1 MDSGGVRAQ
10 IRRWIRRA
18 VGMIRANEI
27 GECRVFR
34 DRSDAGRALVPLLR
48 EYAGRPDAIVLGLPR
63 GGVPVAAVAAQ
74 ALRLPLDVLVVRKI
88 GAPNQPELAIGAI
101 GAGVIVHNPRSAEH
115 FEGQAAL
122 FEAAVARER
131 RELERRESAFR
142 GDRPPLDVA
151 GKTVIVIDDGAA
163 TGATM
168 RAAIAVLR
176 RLQAKRIVVALPTA
190 STAARSQLEALADRV
205 VCVQSPCAFDAV
217 GEWYEVFDQTTD
229 RQVTDLLMQAGLP
242 SQPLV

>member
-1 MDSGGVRAQ
+1 MVGV
-10 IRRWIRRA
+10 IS
-18 VGMIRANEI
+18 ANEI

-48 EYAGRPDAIVLGLPR
+48 EYAGRPDTMVLGLPR

-101 GAGVIVHNPRSAEH
+101 GAGVIVHNPRGAERL
-115 FEGQAAL
+115 EAQAAL
-122 FEAAVARER
+122 FKAAVARER
-131 RELERRESAFR
+131 LELERRENAFR
-142 GDRPPLDVA
+142 GDRPPLDTA

-176 RLQAKRIVVALPTA
+176 RLRAGRIVVALPTA
-190 STAARSQLEALADRV
+190 SREARTRLEALADRV
-205 VCVQSPCAFDAV
+205 VCVQSPSAFDAV
-217 GEWYEVFDQTTD
+217 GEWYEAFEQTTD
-229 RQVTDLLMQAGLP
+229 QQVQNLLKQASLP
-242 SQPLV
+242 NGPNS